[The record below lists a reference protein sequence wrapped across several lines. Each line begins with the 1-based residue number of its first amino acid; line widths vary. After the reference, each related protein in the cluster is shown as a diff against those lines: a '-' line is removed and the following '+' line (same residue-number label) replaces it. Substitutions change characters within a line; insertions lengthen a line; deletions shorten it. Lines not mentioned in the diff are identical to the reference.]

1 MKPKIKFTKSMKFQI
16 LLLLMIGV
24 IITTLVSML
33 MSIPSMRSNMKKMAQ
48 NYMLDEVQAY
58 GYILS
63 VQVFGS
69 KTALPKVPVL
79 KSTIGDVC
87 IKDMS
92 TSYAYLVSSDGTML
106 YHPTEEKIG
115 LPVENDVVSGLVE
128 DLQNGIINESACV
141 EYDYDGVHK
150 YAAYYINNTGEFIL
164 VITVDE
170 SDIFSSVNK
179 VIYTIVAGSLVTL
192 VILLVIGIIMANR
205 LVAPLSKL
213 SGIVNKVATLDFTE
227 NREQEKLN
235 RRKDEIG
242 LMSRAISNLHMEL
255 RKIIEIIQS
264 QGRQLAQSNEDFEKE
279 FNQIVDDITNV
290 NSAVEEIAMGSTS
303 QAQET
308 TSAGSH
314 VNNIGDAIEN
324 NSNAVNML
332 EKSVERMNML
342 ANESDG
348 MLRELVEINNK
359 TTDTIGLVMEQT
371 NLTNESSERIK
382 QAVSI
387 IQEIAEETNLLSL
400 NASIEAARAGES
412 GRGFAVVAEEIRK
425 LAENSAASA
434 EEIDQLAVELINNS
448 QDSVAKMKELSDDA
462 VTQYE
467 RLDGTKQ
474 SFEGLKE
481 EINAVLNAS
490 GKILEQTVKISDLK
504 AGVSNVIEQLA
515 AIAQQNAAS
524 TEETS
529 ASMHTLTGSIDKCRE
544 ETATL
549 SDLSVSLNEQTG
561 KFKF

>member
-1 MKPKIKFTKSMKFQI
+1 MKPKIRFTKSMKFQI
-16 LLLLMIGV
+16 LLLLMAGV
-24 IITTLVSML
+24 IFTTVISML
-33 MSIPSMRSNMKKMAQ
+33 VTIPNMRSSSKEMAQ

-87 IKDMS
+87 IKDMDS
-92 TSYAYLVSSDGTML
+92 SYAYLVSSDGTML

-115 LPVENDVVSGLVE
+115 QPVENAVVSGLVE
-128 DLQNGIINESACV
+128 DLQNGVVNEPACV
-141 EYDYDGVHK
+141 EYEFDGVHK

-170 SDIFSSVNK
+170 EDIFRSVNK
-179 VIYTIVAGSLVTL
+179 VTAMIVISGLVTL
-192 VILLVIGIIMANR
+192 ILLLVVGIIMSNR
-205 LVAPLSKL
+205 MVAPLNKM

-227 NREQEKLN
+227 NKEQEKLN
-235 RRKDEIG
+235 RRQDEIG
-242 LMSRAISNLHMEL
+242 LMSRAISNLHLEL

-264 QGRQLAQSNEDFEKE
+264 QGHQLARSNEDFERE
-279 FNQIVDDITNV
+279 FCQIVDDISNV

-308 TSAGSH
+308 TSAGTH
-314 VNNIGDAIEN
+314 VNNIGNAIET
-324 NSNAVNML
+324 NSNAVNTL
-332 EKSVERMNML
+332 EKSVERMNAL
-342 ANESDG
+342 ANESND
-348 MLRELVEINNK
+348 MLEELVDVNNK
-359 TTDTIGLVMEQT
+359 TTCTIGVVMDQT

-412 GRGFAVVAEEIRK
+412 GRGFAVVAEQIRK

-434 EEIDQLAVELINNS
+434 EEINQLAVDLINNS
-448 QDSVAKMKELSDDA
+448 QDSVQKMKELSDDA
-462 VTQYE
+462 ALQLE

-474 SFEGLKE
+474 SFDGLKV
-481 EINAVLNAS
+481 EIDAVLHAS
-490 GKILEQTVKISDLK
+490 KEILEQTVKISDLK
-504 AGVSNVIEQLA
+504 SGVSNVIEQLA
-515 AIAQQNAAS
+515 AIAEQNAAS
-524 TEETS
+524 TQETS

-549 SDLSVSLNEQTG
+549 SNLSESLNEQTG